1 MRTYIHVFTLLS
13 WIAIS
18 LSATAQPLRDVKVR
32 NWAEDYFARYAARD
46 DWKGFVDQYSPDLVF
61 EDPLANMALISREE
75 FKAFYHWPDPSFSK
89 HPDHPETLVLE
100 DLVVQGNLTIGTGYF
115 TPFNY
120 QGFTYAED
128 EPMRFAIWL
137 TWNDDGKII
146 KQVDWIDYPD
156 ELLQAM
162 YCRTP

>member
-1 MRTYIHVFTLLS
+1 MRSFWHAILL
-13 WIAIS
+13 AAVVLIS
-18 LSATAQPLRDVKVR
+18 LPTSAQPMRDIKVKS
-32 NWAEDYFARYAARD
+32 WAEDYFARYAARD
-46 DWKGFVDQYSPDLVF
+46 DWPGFVNQFAEDLQF
-61 EDPLANMALISREE
+61 EDPLANMTLTSREE

-100 DLVVQGNLTIGTGYF
+100 DLLVQGNLTIGSGYF
-115 TPFNY
+115 TPFKY
-120 QGFTYAED
+120 QGFTYAEK
-128 EPMRFAIWL
+128 EPMRFTIWL